1 MTSARRTEGWR
12 EADTFY
18 DFYHHP
24 PFSLFSFIL
33 PFPEPSDWF
42 APYQLILTC
51 VAFRILQGFFGCT
64 RIRCDISHLFIDAL
78 SNAAAHFQSLRGFFV
93 VSTFYPAA
101 APMGL
106 SHQPIQTRIA
116 FFGFFS
122 FFLYLSQRLTH
133 CFELFNILSVF
144 AEMPTYCP
152 ENL

>member
-42 APYQLILTC
+42 APYNWSSL
-51 VAFRILQGFFGCT
+51 
-64 RIRCDISHLFIDAL
+64 AL
-78 SNAAAHFQSLRGFFV
+78 R
-93 VSTFYPAA
+93 
-101 APMGL
+101 
-106 SHQPIQTRIA
+106 
-116 FFGFFS
+116 FGFFRGS
-122 FFLYLSQRLTH
+122 SGAQGFAATFPIYLLTPFRMLQHIFRVWGGSSSFQHFTQQPLQWVFHTNQFRHESHSSVSFLFFLYLSQRLTH